1 MFVSGTAAGS
11 AYKAGTSA
19 TSGIS
24 SGARGLIPKS
34 YGGKAAAVGA
44 LGVAAGIATY
54 RHAKSSGNP
63 RGFGGS
69 MGVGMMGAGA
79 TLMMA
84 GPMGFRK
91 PPMI

>member
-1 MFVSGTAAGS
+1 VFISGPRAGS

-19 TSGIS
+19 TSRIS

-44 LGVAAGIATY
+44 LGIAAGIATY
-54 RHAKSSGNP
+54 RHAKASGNP
-63 RGFGGS
+63 RGLGGT

-79 TLMMA
+79 AAMMA
-84 GPMGFRK
+84 GPMGLRR
-91 PPMI
+91 PPIL